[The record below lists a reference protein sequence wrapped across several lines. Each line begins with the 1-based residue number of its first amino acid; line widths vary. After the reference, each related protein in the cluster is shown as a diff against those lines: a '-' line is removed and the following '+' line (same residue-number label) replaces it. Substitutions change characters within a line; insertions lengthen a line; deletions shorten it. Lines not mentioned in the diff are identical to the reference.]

1 MVIACVLPPLGS
13 WLATIGAARAVNV
26 GRRPGSASPN
36 AAIFALGLAV
46 GVVGGIY
53 GIGGGSILSPIL
65 LALGYSVFDV
75 AGAALAATFLTS
87 VAGIL
92 TYQLLQLHQ
101 GGAIAPEWTLGL
113 AMGAGGLVG
122 GYLGA
127 RLQPRMPET
136 LIRRSLGLIVLA
148 VAARYLLRGDR
159 GSLMMHAYPR
169 RQPAPRTAG
178 VSLSRCGRFSRPR
191 NRRHGKRSC
200 APAFRPGEGALLSWV
215 DGPPQPAELARVVGQ
230 KPAVFRTERDALLA
244 AGPDLDDGGLLALRE
259 FADHGIQVGRHLTAR
274 RCVTS
279 VTEP

>member
-1 MVIACVLPPLGS
+1 MSGDTAVGAAIAFTIALVTTPAGVSGAVLLLPVQVSILNVPSPGVTPTNLLYNVIATPGGLWRYWRSGALSGPLARTLVAGTLPGVILGAVIRVEYLSGPRAFLVVIACVLLPLGS
-13 WLATIGAARAVNV
+13 WLATIGARGPSTSGDDRARISE
-26 GRRPGSASPN
+26 R
-36 AAIFALGLAV
+36 AIFALGLAV

-148 VAARYLLRGDR
+148 VAARYL
-159 GSLMMHAYPR
+159 
-169 RQPAPRTAG
+169 
-178 VSLSRCGRFSRPR
+178 F
-191 NRRHGKRSC
+191 
-200 APAFRPGEGALLSWV
+200 EGI
-215 DGPPQPAELARVVGQ
+215 
-230 KPAVFRTERDALLA
+230 
-244 AGPDLDDGGLLALRE
+244 GGLR
-259 FADHGIQVGRHLTAR
+259 
-274 RCVTS
+274 
-279 VTEP
+279 